1 MTFLVSV
8 LFIHNVNDIQC
19 IGVIIDGNRRWAKK
33 RGLASMR
40 GHEAGSNKLKEF
52 LDWAREAGVRHVIAY
67 VFSTENWHRSRYE
80 VAYLMRLI
88 NRFFTRD
95 LAELKKKKI
104 RVRIA
109 GDRSML
115 SRTIQGLVERAER
128 ETAFFKD
135 FTLAL
140 ALSYGGRDEIVAA
153 ANALLA
159 LRSPAK
165 LGEEGLAKKRPSDA
179 LITKEEFAS
188 HLWTAGIPDP
198 DLIIRT
204 SGETRLSNFLPWQS
218 VYSELFFLP
227 AFWPD
232 LTKEEFLRVLD
243 EYRSRQRRFG
253 K

>member
-1 MTFLVSV
+1 MWE
-8 LFIHNVNDIQC
+8 FIHNVNDIQC

-33 RGLASMR
+33 RGLAPMR
-40 GHEAGSNKLKEF
+40 GHEAGSKKLKEF
-52 LDWAREAGVRHVIAY
+52 LDWARGAGVRYVIAY
-67 VFSTENWHRSRYE
+67 VFSTENWNRSSYE

-88 NRFFTRD
+88 SRFFTRD

-104 RVRIA
+104 CVRIA

-115 SRTIQGLVERAER
+115 SRKIQGLVERAEQ
-128 ETAFFKD
+128 ETASFKD

-153 ANALLA
+153 VNRLITDKE
-159 LRSPAK
+159 K
-165 LGEEGLAKKRPSDA
+165 LNGKE
-179 LITKEEFAS
+179 ITKEDFARY
-188 HLWTAGIPDP
+188 LWTVGIPDP

-243 EYRSRQRRFG
+243 EYHSRQRRFG

>member
-1 MTFLVSV
+1 MWG
-8 LFIHNVNDIQC
+8 FIHSMNDIQC
-19 IGVIIDGNRRWAKK
+19 IGVIIDGNRRWAKE
-33 RGLASMR
+33 RGLAPMR
-40 GHEAGSNKLKEF
+40 GHEVASKKFKEF
-52 LDWAREAGVRHVIAY
+52 LGWVRDAGIRYVIAY
-67 VFSTENWHRSRYE
+67 VFSTENFDRPPRE
-80 VAYLMRLI
+80 VSYLMRLI
-88 NRFFTRD
+88 SRFFTRD

-109 GDRSML
+109 GDRSLL
-115 SRTIQGLVERAER
+115 SRKIQWFVERAEQ
-128 ETAFFKD
+128 ETASFKD

-140 ALSYGGRDEIVAA
+140 AFSYGGRDEIVAA

-159 LRSPAK
+159 Q
-165 LGEEGLAKKRPSDA
+165 KRPPDK

-188 HLWTAGIPDP
+188 YLWTAGVPDP

-204 SGETRLSNFLPWQS
+204 SGEMRLSNFLPWQS

-227 AFWPD
+227 QFFPD
-232 LTKEEFLRVLD
+232 ITKEEFLRVLD

>member
-1 MTFLVSV
+1 MSYYGAGTNG
-8 LFIHNVNDIQC
+8 NVNDIQC

-33 RGLASMR
+33 RGLATMR
-40 GHEAGSNKLKEF
+40 GHEAGSKKLKEF
-52 LDWAREAGVRHVIAY
+52 LDWAREAGVRHIIAY

-109 GDRSML
+109 GDRSMF
-115 SRTIQGLVERAER
+115 SRTIQDLMKRAEK
-128 ETAFFKD
+128 ETASFKD

-159 LRSPAK
+159 LRGSQRK
-165 LGEEGLAKKRPSDA
+165 EGISQKHLPDK

-204 SGETRLSNFLPWQS
+204 SGEMRLSNFLPWQS
-218 VYSELFFLP
+218 VYSELFFSP
-227 AFWPD
+227 TFWPD
-232 LTKEEFLRVLD
+232 VTKEEFLRVLE